1 MGTTWIG
8 IGHLK
13 IFYFIWIQVVSYIFF
28 LTGSLITD
36 RRNLK
41 NKIPKS
47 GFRIRVQPIVDDAFR
62 RQFRDVK
69 ERKEKVDAIFED
81 VKGFF
86 LDKSLT
92 TKYKLDIAPL
102 RDYRGDLS
110 NQISGSGL
118 W

>member
-1 MGTTWIG
+1 M
-8 IGHLK
+8 LCC
-13 IFYFIWIQVVSYIFF
+13 FLCL
-28 LTGSLITD
+28 LTGSLVTD
-36 RRNLK
+36 RQNSK
-41 NKIPKS
+41 SKIPKS